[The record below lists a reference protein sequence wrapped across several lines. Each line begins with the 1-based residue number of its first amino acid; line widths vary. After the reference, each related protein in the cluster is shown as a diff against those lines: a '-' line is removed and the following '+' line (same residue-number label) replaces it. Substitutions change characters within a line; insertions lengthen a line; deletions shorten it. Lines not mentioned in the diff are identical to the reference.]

1 MSDSA
6 LFSAVRVGRID
17 LAHRVVMAPMT
28 RRRATLDY
36 VPTPLMIEYYAQRA
50 VVPGTLLITEAT
62 SVSPWSA
69 ALPNT
74 PGLFTQEQIDAW
86 KPVTKAVHDRGS
98 FVYVQLWMCGRAAR
112 PGAVKR
118 GAEVVSA
125 SDVPVGPESPVPR
138 PLTEEEI
145 QTCIADYRQASINAI
160 AAGFDGVEL
169 HGANGYLL
177 DQFTQDVTNKRTDN
191 WGGSV
196 AKRSRFGVAVAT
208 AVAEAIGADR
218 VGYRVSPWSRH
229 HGMRMEDPVPQFTD
243 LVIRLKALKLA
254 YLHVIEGR
262 VQANADLP
270 AHIPAE
276 PVDFVADIWGTTSPV
291 IFAGGYNAQTARQR
305 VESEAEKTEVTES
318 GETKR
323 REALVAFGRTFVSN
337 PDLPRRVQEWL
348 PVVRYNRDLFYEVG
362 SPDGYTDYPEWVE
375 DVSGEKTVVLT
386 GNAHQWPAATVG
398 TLVIN

>member
-1 MSDSA
+1 MADSA
-6 LFSAVRVGRID
+6 LFSPLRVGRVA

-28 RRRATLDY
+28 RRRATVDF
-36 VPTPLMIEYYAQRA
+36 VPTPLMVEYYGQRA
-50 VVPGTLLITEAT
+50 SVPGTLLITEAT
-62 SVSPWSA
+62 SVSPRSA

-74 PGLFTQEQIDAW
+74 PGVFTQEQIDAW
-86 KPVTKAVHDRGS
+86 KPVTQAVHERGS
-98 FVYVQLWMCGRAAR
+98 FIYMQLWMCGRAAR

-118 GAEVVSA
+118 GAWVVSA
-125 SDVPVGPESPVPR
+125 SDVPVGAPAPPDNSPVPR
-138 PLTEEEI
+138 PLTEDEI
-145 QTCIADYRQASINAI
+145 QTCIADYRQAAINAVTE
-160 AAGFDGVEL
+160 AGFDGVEL

-177 DQFTQDVTNKRTDN
+177 DQFTQDVSNRRTDG

-196 AKRSRFGVAVAT
+196 AKRSRFAVAVAT

-229 HGMRMEDPVPQFTD
+229 HGMRMADPVPQFTD
-243 LVIRLKALKLA
+243 LIGRLKALKLA

-270 AHIPAE
+270 AHLAAE
-276 PVDFVADIWGTTSPV
+276 PVDFVADVWGATSPI

-305 VESEAEKTEVTES
+305 VDSEQQQMPQ
-318 GETKR
+318 R

-337 PDLPRRVQEWL
+337 PDLARRVREWL

-362 SPDGYTDYPEWVE
+362 SPDGYTDYALCEE
-375 DVSGEKTVVLT
+375 DGKDGAAVVRK
-386 GNAHQWPAATVG
+386 GKDHQWPAATFAP
-398 TLVIN
+398 LAIN